1 MDKKEIFF
9 LAIIL
14 LACVF
19 LHLLAIGK
27 IPPGITNDEAGV
39 GYDAYS
45 ILKTGKDQ
53 WGNFLPLE
61 FKGFGDYRLPVFT
74 YSAVP
79 FIYFFDLSPFS
90 IRLTSLMY
98 SLFLAGAVYLLAKKL
113 FNSTIGLFSCLL
125 VVLLPWS
132 FSMTRIAIE
141 SPPALF
147 FTVLGVYLLL
157 KANSNGKYFLF
168 SFLCFV
174 VSFYTYYSVRL
185 FVPLLLIAYFA
196 IYKKQ
201 ILKQKKWLIVSFIL
215 VFILCLPIGKALV
228 SGGGGARLLQ
238 TNISHDVGV
247 LNNLNE
253 KRGACL
259 ENLPFPICRLVYNKP
274 AAFGQKL
281 ANNYLNHFSLNFL
294 FFDSQAKGVLGSSA
308 LCYFS
313 LLPLFFIGLVFLLF
327 KRSKEGWLLIAWL
340 AISPLADSLT
350 SEGHFSRS
358 FLMIVPLCII
368 SAVGGYWLYQKSLHS
383 IKISILAGI
392 LFLLLLFETGTF
404 CVDYFFHYPK
414 FYSIYTHY
422 EYQPLFDYL
431 CQNKKDYPQ
440 IYISRRYRD
449 TKQYVFYLFYC
460 KYDPAKFQQG
470 ENVDWEI
477 EKDGWIWVKKIGKWN
492 FAASMPELESIP
504 SGSLLIGV
512 AKEEI
517 AQLPKQGDIRVKPIK
532 TIKYLNGDPAFS
544 IVQLIK
550 EQPNDF

>member
-147 FTVLGVYLLL
+147 FAVLGVYLLL

-168 SFLCFV
+168 S
-174 VSFYTYYSVRL
+174 T
-185 FVPLLLIAYFA
+185 
-196 IYKKQ
+196 
-201 ILKQKKWLIVSFIL
+201 
-215 VFILCLPIGKALV
+215 
-228 SGGGGARLLQ
+228 
-238 TNISHDVGV
+238 
-247 LNNLNE
+247 
-253 KRGACL
+253 
-259 ENLPFPICRLVYNKP
+259 
-274 AAFGQKL
+274 
-281 ANNYLNHFSLNFL
+281 
-294 FFDSQAKGVLGSSA
+294 SSA
-308 LCYFS
+308 S
-313 LLPLFFIGLVFLLF
+313 
-327 KRSKEGWLLIAWL
+327 
-340 AISPLADSLT
+340 
-350 SEGHFSRS
+350 
-358 FLMIVPLCII
+358 
-368 SAVGGYWLYQKSLHS
+368 
-383 IKISILAGI
+383 
-392 LFLLLLFETGTF
+392 
-404 CVDYFFHYPK
+404 VDK
-414 FYSIYTHY
+414 
-422 EYQPLFDYL
+422 
-431 CQNKKDYPQ
+431 
-440 IYISRRYRD
+440 
-449 TKQYVFYLFYC
+449 
-460 KYDPAKFQQG
+460 
-470 ENVDWEI
+470 
-477 EKDGWIWVKKIGKWN
+477 
-492 FAASMPELESIP
+492 
-504 SGSLLIGV
+504 
-512 AKEEI
+512 
-517 AQLPKQGDIRVKPIK
+517 
-532 TIKYLNGDPAFS
+532 
-544 IVQLIK
+544 
-550 EQPNDF
+550 